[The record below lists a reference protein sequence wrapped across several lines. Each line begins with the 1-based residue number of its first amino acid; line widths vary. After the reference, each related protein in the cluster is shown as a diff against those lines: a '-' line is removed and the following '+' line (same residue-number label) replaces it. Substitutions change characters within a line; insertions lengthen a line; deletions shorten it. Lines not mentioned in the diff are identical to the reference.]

1 MTTLTLIAAVL
12 GALIPPVVI
21 AQALRSKAK
30 DRWPEGLL
38 VGGLSRRARRRQPD
52 REVSPRW
59 AITSLK
65 SARAAVRMP

>member
-21 AQALRSKAK
+21 AMALRSNAK

-38 VGGLSRRARRRQPD
+38 VGVYLGALGA
-52 REVSPRW
+52 VSLVYLLGFWR
-59 AITSLK
+59 
-65 SARAAVRMP
+65 

>member
-21 AQALRSKAK
+21 ARALRSKAK

-38 VGGLSRRARRRQPD
+38 VGVYLGALGA
-52 REVSPRW
+52 VSLIFIRKHYG
-59 AITSLK
+59 T
-65 SARAAVRMP
+65 M

>member
-1 MTTLTLIAAVL
+1 MITLTLIAAVL

-38 VGGLSRRARRRQPD
+38 VGVYLGALGA
-52 REVSPRW
+52 VSL
-59 AITSLK
+59 IFILK
-65 SARAAVRMP
+65 HYGIM